1 MTQEELVKAGEL
13 ILENAQRKKV
23 EAEAYLLYNR
33 ELTIEVAKG
42 AVETLKE
49 AEEMGAGIR
58 VITGGRVG
66 FAYSTGMDSQTL
78 DQVLDQAI
86 ASAKFTASDE
96 NNVMPEAQERY
107 PELDV
112 YDAELR
118 RVNIEEKIEMARQ
131 MESAALAYD
140 RRITVIEKAAYE
152 DAEFAVA
159 VFNTNGI
166 KTFGRGAFCTLY
178 AYLVAE
184 EEGDAQTGF
193 GYAAARRTR
202 DLQPALVGREAAS
215 NAVRMLG
222 ARKIT
227 SRSVPCVLEPYV
239 VASFLGTLVNSV
251 NADSVQKGKSFLS
264 GKVGQKVATPD
275 FTLIDDG
282 TMPQGTSSFPFDG
295 EGVAAQRTVLIDNGV
310 LKGFL
315 YDTYTASK
323 AKTKSSGNG
332 VRGSFRS
339 LPGVGITNFF
349 IQPGTQPPDRLVK
362 EVSQGLLV
370 TEVMGIH
377 TANPISG
384 DFSVGA
390 AGILI
395 ENGELTRPVRGITIA
410 GNLQDFLQGVEG
422 VGDDLRFFG
431 GVGAPTLR
439 VKGLS
444 IAGE

>member
-1 MTQEELVKAGEL
+1 MQEILVKTGEMVVEKAL
-13 ILENAQRKKV
+13 KKKV

-33 ELTIEVAKG
+33 ELTIEVANG

-49 AEEMGAGIR
+49 AEEVGFGIR
-58 VITGGRVG
+58 VIREGRVG
-66 FAYSTGMDSQTL
+66 FAYSTGTDGKTV

-86 ASAKFTASDE
+86 ESARFTAGDE
-96 NNVMPEAQERY
+96 NNVMPVAQGGY
-107 PELDV
+107 PDLDV
-112 YDAELR
+112 YDPELR
-118 RVNIEEKIEMARQ
+118 QATIEEKMEIAREL
-131 MESAALAYD
+131 ESAALAYD
-140 RRITVIEKAAYE
+140 RRIKVIEKAAYE
-152 DAEFAVA
+152 DSEFAVA
-159 VFNTNGI
+159 IYNTNGI
-166 KTFGRGAFCTLY
+166 KAFGRGAFCTLY

-184 EEGDAQTGF
+184 EDTDAQTGF

-202 DLQPALVGREAAS
+202 DLDPRLVGREAAS

-222 ARKIT
+222 ARKIS
-227 SRSVPCVLEPYV
+227 SRSVPCVLEPYP
-239 VASFLGTLVNSV
+239 VAQFLGTLVNSV
-251 NADSVQKGKSFLS
+251 NADSVQKGKSFFRE
-264 GKVGQKVATPD
+264 KIGQKVAAQE
-275 FTLIDDG
+275 FTLVDDG
-282 TMPQGTSSFPFDG
+282 TVSQGIASFPFDG
-295 EGVAAQRTVLIDNGV
+295 EGVAAQRTVLIDRGV
-310 LKGFL
+310 LRGFL
-315 YDTYTASK
+315 HDTYTASK

-332 VRGSFRS
+332 VRGSFRT

-349 IQPGTQPPDRLVK
+349 VQPGSHPPGKLIE

-395 ENGELTRPVRGITIA
+395 ENGELKRPVRGITIA

-422 VGDDLRFFG
+422 IGEDLRFFG

-439 VKGLS
+439 VRGLS